1 VRFQV
6 LTAATLMTTAFWDI
20 APCSFDDADR
30 RFRATHCLHHQGDKY
45 AAEAPLPPFAWL
57 WPITF
62 PTGPA
67 KIQPDPTD
75 SRIYNSFLARE
86 RQRYTKGIKKRD
98 DATKNHST
106 KNFDGHYSL
115 ILDYGI
121 FVSES
126 IPSDCTLN
134 VQSI

>member
-1 VRFQV
+1 MMQTDVSELR
-6 LTAATLMTTAFWDI
+6 TASI
-20 APCSFDDADR
+20 I
-30 RFRATHCLHHQGDKY
+30 RAINTPPRHLS
-45 AAEAPLPPFAWL
+45 PFAWL
-57 WPITF
+57 WPTTF

-86 RQRYTKGIKKRD
+86 RQKYTKGIKKRD

-134 VQSI
+134 VQ